1 MKLSPLTAGAL
12 SAAIIAGITVWAF
25 GHLPGLWVWA
35 AFVGWASYDQS
46 GADRK
51 ALFTSSTCMVFGV
64 VMAWL
69 VALVVASNV
78 IPISSLNASA
88 LSAAIASFMIVW
100 VSRYLPFSNV
110 PATFYG
116 FASAFAFLLLVP
128 AAFSTEAMTAG
139 DLHNVLIC
147 VSISLLIGSVLGVVH
162 QWFASLLTE
171 PGQRSQR
178 PRATRLSPLNRRSTS

>member
-1 MKLSPLTAGAL
+1 MKLSPLIAGAL

-46 GADRK
+46 GADRR
-51 ALFTSSTCMVFGV
+51 ALLTSSICMVFGV

-69 VALVVASNV
+69 VALVVAGNV
-78 IPISSLNASA
+78 VPIASSNASA
-88 LSAAIASFMIVW
+88 LAAAIASFMIVW
-100 VSRYLPFSNV
+100 VSRYPRFSNV

-128 AAFSTEAMTAG
+128 GAFSTEAMIAG

-162 QWFASLLTE
+162 QLFASLLTE
-171 PGQRSQR
+171 PGQRPQR
-178 PRATRLSPLNRRSTS
+178 PLATRLSPLNR